1 MTARVRVMVADDEPL
16 ARDGLRMLLA
26 ADPEVELVA
35 ECASGEQTVDQV
47 RALKPDVL
55 LLDVQ
60 MPAMDGFEVV
70 AALGK
75 ELPPAVVF
83 ITAYDRY
90 ALRAFEVHALDYL
103 LKPFDDERFH
113 DALRRAKNHLR
124 LSRFSDL
131 SERLMSLLGTT
142 PETGDRL
149 PKAPEEA
156 SFATRLAIKDV
167 GRVVFLSVDE
177 IDWIEAADYY
187 VEIHAGAKCY
197 LHRETMQS
205 LEARLDPARF
215 VRIHRSAIV
224 NQHRIK
230 ELRSH
235 GRRELTVIL
244 SGGAELKVARSH
256 REKLA
261 RLSGR

>member
-1 MTARVRVMVADDEPL
+1 MSANPRVRVVVADDEPL
-16 ARDGLRMLLA
+16 AREGLRMLLA
-26 ADPEVELVA
+26 GDPEAELVA
-35 ECASGEQTVDQV
+35 ECASGPETVERV
-47 RALKPDVL
+47 RALRPDVL

-60 MPAMDGFEVV
+60 MPVMDGFAVV
-70 AALGK
+70 SALGPDV
-75 ELPPAVVF
+75 PPAVVF

-113 DALRRAKNHLR
+113 DALRRAKSHLR
-124 LSRFSDL
+124 LARFSDL
-131 SERLMSLLGTT
+131 SARLISLL
-142 PETGDRL
+142 DS
-149 PKAPEEA
+149 APPAAAKEPA
-156 SFATRLAIKDV
+156 GAFATRLAIKDV

-187 VEIHAGAKCY
+187 VEIHSGTKCY

-224 NQHRIK
+224 NQSRIK

-235 GRRELTVIL
+235 GRRELTVVL
-244 SGGAELKVARSH
+244 TGGAELRVARSH

-261 RLSGR
+261 RLR